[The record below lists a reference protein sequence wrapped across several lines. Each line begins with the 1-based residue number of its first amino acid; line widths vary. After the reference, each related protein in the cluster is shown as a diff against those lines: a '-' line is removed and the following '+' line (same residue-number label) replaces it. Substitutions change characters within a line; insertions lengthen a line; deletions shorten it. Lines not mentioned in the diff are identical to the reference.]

1 MRGTPERLTF
11 SEIHPEK
18 NFWEKLTVKKSVQ
31 NNLCR
36 FKMRSFSWG
45 CAGLEKRTDLMVVA
59 GDDGRPLL
67 PLLVLQLI
75 VQLGDGQIL
84 VTAVVRCQLA
94 VVLLVQVLLRLERL
108 LAAALVRLPRRRVLV
123 GLVDNA
129 RRLLDRRFPVKGRKV
144 VLLLICDR
152 GARLLFAS
160 WRCSLRSCN

>member
-1 MRGTPERLTF
+1 
-11 SEIHPEK
+11 
-18 NFWEKLTVKKSVQ
+18 
-31 NNLCR
+31 
-36 FKMRSFSWG
+36 
-45 CAGLEKRTDLMVVA
+45 MVVA

-94 VVLLVQVLLRLERL
+94 AGVVRVVLLVQVLLRLERL

>member
-1 MRGTPERLTF
+1 
-11 SEIHPEK
+11 
-18 NFWEKLTVKKSVQ
+18 
-31 NNLCR
+31 
-36 FKMRSFSWG
+36 
-45 CAGLEKRTDLMVVA
+45 MVVA

-94 VVLLVQVLLRLERL
+94 AGVVRVVLLVQVLLRLERL

-123 GLVDNA
+123 RLVDDA
-129 RRLLDRRFPVKGRKV
+129 RRLLDRRVPVKGRQV
-144 VLLLICDR
+144 VLFLLRDR

-160 WRCSLRSCN
+160 WR